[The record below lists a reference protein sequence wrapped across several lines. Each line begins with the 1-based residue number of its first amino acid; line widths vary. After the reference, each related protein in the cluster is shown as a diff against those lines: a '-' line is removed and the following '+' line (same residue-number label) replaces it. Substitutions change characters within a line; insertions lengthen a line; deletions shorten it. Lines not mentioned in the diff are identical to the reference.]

1 VLIRY
6 KARYVFAWN
15 PISRHE
21 LHSSNCQVLLC
32 VPWVSVNMILSVHR
46 HIPQRE
52 KTLSDLYFLLVVR
65 RYFSVATRLTCTT
78 MIFLLERKG
87 RFTPWIMTSGHGR
100 WLFSMVRLP
109 WSNFHDLISFKK
121 SVYKVFGSLTRCKP
135 PVNQEEWPCTKK
147 WVCWFF
153 LIYVQIGN
161 FQKKIKKM
169 QVWPLFCLLLSSS
182 SLPTLPQIKY
192 IIITIFP
199 CHGPLPFFYH
209 STSFAFSHRKN
220 PLDHVSG

>member
-1 VLIRY
+1 MLIRY

-109 WSNFHDLISFKK
+109 WSNFHDLISFTK

-135 PVNQEEWPCTKK
+135 QVNQEEWPCTKK
-147 WVCWFF
+147 WVCWFNICPNRPF
-153 LIYVQIGN
+153 S
-161 FQKKIKKM
+161 KKDWKNASLTI
-169 QVWPLFCLLLSSS
+169 VLSSLVFIFS
-182 SLPTLPQIKY
+182 SHPPPNKIYYYNNISLSWALA
-192 IIITIFP
+192 
-199 CHGPLPFFYH
+199 FFW
-209 STSFAFSHRKN
+209 
-220 PLDHVSG
+220 P